1 MTLCFRCDWDGID
14 QRFGI
19 GITFLGNMCARIK
32 HRPHHL
38 NEQKM
43 SLVSNNLY
51 CHSTTHFECCSMRV
65 STVCILWRSIYAFAL
80 LLEMLFFLPLMALIV
95 AFSVCI
101 FFVPWIEW
109 KMMFAIFPNLAFV
122 KYGCIIKAKIV
133 TKLKKNWTPNS
144 RKNEFIE
151 IECNHLVHDILF
163 MNYSAILLEFGVN
176 FRRMH
181 TKIDT

>member
-1 MTLCFRCDWDGID
+1 MRLRWNRSTFRNWYNIF
-14 QRFGI
+14 RKYV
-19 GITFLGNMCARIK
+19 CAYQTQTTSPK
-32 HRPHHL
+32 WT
-38 NEQKM
+38 KM
-43 SLVSNNLY
+43 SLVSNNLH

-133 TKLKKNWTPNS
+133 TKLKKTERRIPAKMNS
-144 RKNEFIE
+144 LKSNAIIWCMTFFSWIIRLYCWSSEWIFG
-151 IECNHLVHDILF
+151 ECIQ
-163 MNYSAILLEFGVN
+163 
-176 FRRMH
+176 
-181 TKIDT
+181 K